1 MSRQLY
7 DRDDARRLLE
17 DELADSSYQRQ
28 FTGPLRE
35 AIDSFLDWIADRA
48 FSIGGVDV
56 PFGPLLVLGAVI
68 VTVIVL
74 IVVARPRLLR
84 GSAATDAVQIDPQI
98 SAAAFRTRAQ
108 ECARAGDFNAA
119 AQEAFRAVVRAA
131 EERGVVHQQQGRTA
145 TEIVE
150 SLSSSYPPFGVGL
163 QRAADLF
170 NRSLYGSASLAEA
183 DLEFIAD
190 LDMQLQREPA
200 EPRGG
205 MDGPHLAVPR

>member
-1 MSRQLY
+1 MNPQLY
-7 DRDDARRLLE
+7 DREGARRLLE

-35 AIDSFLDWIADRA
+35 AIDAFLDWMAERA

-68 VTVIVL
+68 VTVIII
-74 IVVARPRLLR
+74 IVVVRPRLQR
-84 GSAATDAVQIDPQI
+84 GSTAQEAVQIDPQVT
-98 SAAAFRTRAQ
+98 AAAFRAHAQ
-108 ECARAGDFNAA
+108 ECARSGDFNTA

-131 EERGVVHQQQGRTA
+131 EERGVVRQQQGRTA
-145 TEIVE
+145 TEIAE
-150 SLSSSYPPFGVGL
+150 SLSSSYPPFSTTL

-170 NRSLYGSASLAEA
+170 NRSLYGSVSLAKA

-200 EPRGG
+200 QHGG
-205 MDGPHLAVPR
+205 SIDGPHLAVPR